1 MTVEHRDQHGDTAG
15 VHAIDRTSRCG
26 QHRRGDQSLYFDRQT
41 AMPIQCERHTGAFH
55 GCRVGRI
62 RAVSRQEQS
71 GGIGDLFDA
80 LTAHVETADFIGR
93 TKTILHRS
101 QHSQRG
107 LAVAFELADHIDQM
121 LQCARA
127 CNRTIL
133 GHMTNQ
139 KYWNVKCLSGI
150 YQRACHFAHLSRTA
164 GNAIDL
170 LRDDG
175 LRRIHNGQGRLVLFD
190 QPQYCGQV
198 GGGGQ

>member
-1 MTVEHRDQHGDTAG
+1 
-15 VHAIDRTSRCG
+15 
-26 QHRRGDQSLYFDRQT
+26 
-41 AMPIQCERHTGAFH
+41 MPIQCERHAGAFH

-80 LTAHVETADFIGR
+80 FTAHVETADFIGR
-93 TKTILHRS
+93 AKTILHRS
-101 QHSQRG
+101 QHSQRS

-150 YQRACHFAHLSRTA
+150 YQRACHFAH
-164 GNAIDL
+164 
-170 LRDDG
+170 
-175 LRRIHNGQGRLVLFD
+175 
-190 QPQYCGQV
+190 
-198 GGGGQ
+198 